1 MKRAILTCIC
11 VAALA
16 ACDKP
21 AETKPDDPSAKNTP
35 TAATATGA
43 AAAPTGAAAAA
54 SSLDDKDLVTPADFE
69 ETAEKSIDAKNYKAE
84 YASLEQQITK
94 E

>member
-1 MKRAILTCIC
+1 VKRAILTCLC
-11 VAALA
+11 LAALA

-21 AETKPDDPSAKNTP
+21 ADPKPADPSPKQNTP
-35 TAATATGA
+35 ADTATAP
-43 AAAPTGAAAAA
+43 APTTASTA

-69 ETAEKSIDAKNYKAE
+69 EAAEKSIDAKNYKAE
-84 YASLEQQITK
+84 YATLEQQITK

>member
-11 VAALA
+11 LAALA

-21 AETKPDDPSAKNTP
+21 AETKPEDPAAKNT
-35 TAATATGA
+35 AATTTATA
-43 AAAPTGAAAAA
+43 PAPTTASTA

-69 ETAEKSIDAKNYKAE
+69 EAAEKSIDAKNYKAE